1 MNEALYNAVFSY
13 GENKIDPFAK
23 CDVDFDRI
31 ISDMKLVGYELSS
44 FNIVH
49 QIMLEQLDD
58 LIKTKG
64 KVIEEAM
71 DLDNRDA
78 YCRDKYGLSFKDID
92 ALDPTNDI
100 EFDIKSGQ
108 VLFYLKPEA
117 KHKEGEYLKFFKPNL
132 DQFIRKTGF
141 NYTSL

>member
-1 MNEALYNAVFSY
+1 MNEALYDAVFCY
-13 GENKIDPFAK
+13 GENKVDPFAK
-23 CDVDFDRI
+23 CYVDFDRI
-31 ISDMKLVGYELSS
+31 ISDMKLVGYELNS

-64 KVIEEAM
+64 KAIEESM

-78 YCRDKYGLSFKDID
+78 YCREKFGLSFNDID

-100 EFDIKSGQ
+100 EWDIKSGQ
-108 VLFYLKPEA
+108 VIFYLKPEA
-117 KHKEGEYLKFFKPNL
+117 KHKEEAYFIFFKKNL
-132 DQFIRKTGF
+132 DQFINRTGF
-141 NYTSL
+141 NYMSL